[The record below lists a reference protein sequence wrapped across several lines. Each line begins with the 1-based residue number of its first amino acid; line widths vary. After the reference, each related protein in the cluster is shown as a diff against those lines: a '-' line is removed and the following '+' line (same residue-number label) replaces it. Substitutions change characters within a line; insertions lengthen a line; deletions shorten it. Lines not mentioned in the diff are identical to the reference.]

1 LLQLATGWLVLAGDR
16 RRDDGDLELAVLVHA
31 RLPIAFDDEFGLCEA
46 AH

>member
-16 RRDDGDLELAVLVHA
+16 RRDGDVGLAVLVHA
-31 RLPIAFDDEFGLCEA
+31 RFLIASDDEFGLCEA